1 MNIRSRKATMA
12 NSDPGSVER
21 TMELLRLLATA
32 GGYGLALTQISE
44 AAKLPHSTT
53 HRLLHKLI
61 HERMVVQRESNKRYM
76 LGPLTFELGLAASQ
90 IYDLREPCRPILRRL
105 AEEIGDTV
113 YLTVRSGNESVCEDR
128 YEGPSTIRVITIE
141 VGSRRPLGQGAGGLA
156 ILAAI
161 PLEEREHTITRIS
174 SRYGTHKS
182 LQERPLRNAIANC
195 QRHGYSLIRSQ
206 VTLGT
211 TAMGVAILD
220 TLDNPIAAISVA
232 AVDSRMSASRI
243 ELLSRQLQSTAS
255 SIRDALRSFSGQY
268 D

>member
-1 MNIRSRKATMA
+1 
-12 NSDPGSVER
+12 
-21 TMELLRLLATA
+21 
-32 GGYGLALTQISE
+32 
-44 AAKLPHSTT
+44 
-53 HRLLHKLI
+53 
-61 HERMVVQRESNKRYM
+61 
-76 LGPLTFELGLAASQ
+76 
-90 IYDLREPCRPILRRL
+90 
-105 AEEIGDTV
+105 
-113 YLTVRSGNESVCEDR
+113 
-128 YEGPSTIRVITIE
+128 
-141 VGSRRPLGQGAGGLA
+141 
-156 ILAAI
+156 
-161 PLEEREHTITRIS
+161 
-174 SRYGTHKS
+174 